1 MTVNRDQKTLKKKI
15 EFSGVGI
22 HTGKYSKI
30 TLCPVDPNTG
40 ILFERVDLKNKVKDI
55 SIKASYKNVKSTYYC
70 TELSNKDGTSILTV
84 EHLLAAL
91 FATGISNAKVQVE
104 GPEIPILDGCSAAFI
119 EAIIDTGSESQK
131 VTNKLIKI
139 KNPIT
144 YQNDTSWAEFS
155 PNEKLFIESR
165 INFKHSMIG
174 KQEMVIEMNQ
184 GSFQDEIASARTF
197 GFLEHAEKLNSMG
210 YGLGVNLS
218 NTIVLSEKQMLN
230 QDGLHYN
237 DEFVRHKILDIC
249 GDLMLAGHGI
259 LGKFT
264 SNCGGHCLNHCA
276 LIELFKNKDSWE
288 LIDAS
293 ELYPDNIQDIEQDS
307 HPKLVNL

>member
-1 MTVNRDQKTLKKKI
+1 MNRNQKTLKKRI

-22 HTGKYSKI
+22 HTGKHSKI
-30 TLCPVDPNTG
+30 TLFPSGPNTG
-40 ILFERVDLKNKVKDI
+40 IFFERIDLKNKVKDI
-55 SIKASYKNVKSTYYC
+55 SVKASYKNVKSTYYC
-70 TELSNKDGTSILTV
+70 TELSNKFGTSILTV

-91 FATGISNAKVQVE
+91 FGTGVTNAKIQVD
-104 GPEIPILDGCSAAFI
+104 GPEIPILDGCSETFVA
-119 EAIIDTGSESQK
+119 AIINAGCKSQK

-144 YQNDTSWAEFS
+144 YHNDSSWAEFS
-155 PNEKLFIESR
+155 PHKKLFIESK
-165 INFKHSMIG
+165 INFRHTLIG
-174 KQEMVIEMNQ
+174 KQEMAIEMNES
-184 GSFQDEIASARTF
+184 SFQDEISSARTF

-230 QDGLHYN
+230 QDGLNYN

-249 GDLMLAGHGI
+249 GDLMLAGYGI
-259 LGKFT
+259 IGKFT
-264 SNCGGHCLNHCA
+264 SNCGGHCLNHRA
-276 LIELFKNKDSWE
+276 LMELFNNEESWE

-307 HPKLVNL
+307 QPKLVNL